1 MCMTNVYQKLD
12 GARGVFG
19 DVKPRNEVLE
29 QIQGSPVVYEEFL
42 RLRPEFQE
50 RFIQFCMGVRG
61 VQMTYDPFFIKIFDA
76 EIHPE
81 RLSRLL
87 SEVFVSE
94 ILKLQGSAHFSTKN
108 GCFSAFSRP
117 KVMLFHAGM
126 KRMTF

>member
-81 RLSRLL
+81 RLSRFL
-87 SEVFVSE
+87 SEVLGRR
-94 ILKLQGSAHFSTKN
+94 LKI
-108 GCFSAFSRP
+108 
-117 KVMLFHAGM
+117 
-126 KRMTF
+126 KRMLPNEHKRITDLSIYRAV